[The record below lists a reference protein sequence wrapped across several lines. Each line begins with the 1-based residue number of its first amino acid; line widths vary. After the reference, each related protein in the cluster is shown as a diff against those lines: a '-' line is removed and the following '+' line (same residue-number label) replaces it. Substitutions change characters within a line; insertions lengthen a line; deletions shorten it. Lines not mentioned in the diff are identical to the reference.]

1 MKRISRLAAL
11 TIATSLTVSGMTV
24 ATAEEAQN
32 TATHHDDLAPVA
44 LITAETPDDYH
55 KIATQ
60 LPSGVTPGISI
71 SAHNPLNAWDMT
83 QLTPRPL
90 MINRG

>member
-1 MKRISRLAAL
+1 MSPPPKKPK
-11 TIATSLTVSGMTV
+11 TPPPTTTTSP
-24 ATAEEAQN
+24 
-32 TATHHDDLAPVA
+32 PVA
-44 LITAETPDDYH
+44 LIAAETPDDYH